1 MYTVF
6 QKEIASFFGSLIG
19 YLVMAVFLTGVG
31 LFFWAFEGNVLE
43 ALYATLDPLFS
54 YGPYFLLFL
63 VPAITMRAFAEE
75 AKTGTLE
82 LLFTK
87 PLTSWQVIGG
97 KYLAALFL
105 IVFSLLPT
113 IVYAITIWVLG
124 SPQGNVDVGASIGS
138 YIGLIA
144 IGGIF
149 AGIGLFTSA
158 LTDNQIVAF
167 ILGVFLC
174 FICFVGFEYLSGIKV
189 ITGFTAILVK
199 LGIMEHYR
207 SISRGV
213 IDSRD
218 MIYFLS
224 FIAISLLATRLVLR
238 R

>member
-1 MYTVF
+1 MLTVF
-6 QKEIASFFGSLIG
+6 QKEVSSFFGSLIG

-43 ALYATLDPLFS
+43 AMYASLDPLFS
-54 YGPYFLLFL
+54 YGPYFFLFL

-75 AKTGTLE
+75 AKSGTLE

-87 PLTSWQVIGG
+87 PLTAWQVIGG
-97 KYLAALFL
+97 KYLAAFFL

-113 IVYAITIWVLG
+113 IVYAITIWLLG
-124 SPQGNVDVGASIGS
+124 EPVGNLDVGATIGS
-138 YIGLIA
+138 YLGLIA
-144 IGGIF
+144 VGGIF

-158 LTDNQIVAF
+158 LSENQIVAF

-174 FICFVGFEYLSGIKV
+174 FIFFVGFEYLSGINV
-189 ITGFTAILVK
+189 IKGFTAILVE

-213 IDSRD
+213 VDSRD
-218 MIYFLS
+218 IIYFLS
-224 FIAISLLATRLVLR
+224 FIAVSLLATRLVLKK
-238 R
+238 

>member
-1 MYTVF
+1 MLVVF
-6 QKEIASFFGSLIG
+6 RKEISSFFGSLIG

-43 ALYATLDPLFS
+43 AMYASLEPLFT
-54 YGPYFLLFL
+54 YGPYFFLFL
-63 VPAITMRAFAEE
+63 APAITMRAFAEE

-87 PLTSWQVIGG
+87 PLSTWQVIGG
-97 KYLAALFL
+97 KYLAAFFL

-113 IVYAITIWVLG
+113 LVYAVSIWLLG
-124 SPQGNVDVGASIGS
+124 SPQGNLDIGASIGS

-144 IGGIF
+144 VGGIF

-167 ILGVFLC
+167 ILGVFIC
-174 FICFVGFEYLSGIKV
+174 FICFVGFEFLSGIKV
-189 ITGFTAILVK
+189 IKGFTAVLVK

-218 MIYFLS
+218 LLYFIS
-224 FIAISLLATRLVLR
+224 FIIVSLLATRLVLR
-238 R
+238 K

>member
-1 MYTVF
+1 MLTVF
-6 QKEIASFFGSLIG
+6 QKEVSSFFGSLIG

-43 ALYATLDPLFS
+43 AMYASLDPLFS
-54 YGPYFLLFL
+54 YGPYFFLFL

-75 AKTGTLE
+75 AKSGTLE

-87 PLTSWQVIGG
+87 PLTAWQVIGG
-97 KYLAALFL
+97 KYLAAFFL

-113 IVYAITIWVLG
+113 IVYAITIWLLG
-124 SPQGNVDVGASIGS
+124 EPVGNLDVGATIGS
-138 YIGLIA
+138 YLGLIA
-144 IGGIF
+144 VGGIF

-158 LTDNQIVAF
+158 LSENQIVAF

-174 FICFVGFEYLSGIKV
+174 FIFFVGFEYLSGINV
-189 ITGFTAILVK
+189 IKGFTAILVE

-218 MIYFLS
+218 IIYFLS
-224 FIAISLLATRLVLR
+224 FIAVSLLATRLVLKK
-238 R
+238 